1 MKYKLLSYIPVEAE
15 NPAIF
20 DTLDEAE
27 QEAEHL
33 RAMQPENKYEVNEVE
48 KQRT

>member
-1 MKYKLLSYIPVEAE
+1 M
-15 NPAIF
+15 F
-20 DTLDEAE
+20 DTLDEVLSE
-27 QEAEHL
+27 IKHL